1 MITKE
6 TLKDIAR
13 KQTGMSS
20 DSIIRRDLEI
30 NTNTSHAVIISGI
43 RRCGKSILLHLLMNG
58 YKHPNYFNFED
69 PRLEEFKVHDFEK
82 LTLALQELNDSDV
95 FFFDEI
101 QNVPAW
107 ENYVRSLLDQKKK
120 VFLTG
125 SNASLL
131 SKELGTKLTG
141 RNLRYE
147 LFPFSFIEFC
157 RFKKKE
163 PSYKIFE
170 EYAEEGG
177 FPEYVKYKD
186 EKILHDVYFDIIY
199 RDVITRHKIKEE
211 NVLKQ
216 LTTFL
221 ISNVGKEFSYN
232 SLRKLFSLGTA
243 NTPLNYISYL
253 EDSYILFII
262 HKFDYSL
269 KKQAVNPKKVYVI
282 DNALANSVSSRFTID
297 KGRMLENLVF
307 LELRKKHQNIY
318 YFKNEGECDFVT
330 QDRTEVSGVYQVCFE
345 IHPDNVDR
353 ELDGLIEAVKQTKA
367 KKYVLLTMN
376 QEETFVK
383 DGVTIPC
390 LPVWKWM
397 SINKK

>member
-82 LTLALQELNDSDV
+82 LTVALQELNDSDV

-131 SKELGTKLTG
+131 
-141 RNLRYE
+141 
-147 LFPFSFIEFC
+147 
-157 RFKKKE
+157 
-163 PSYKIFE
+163 
-170 EYAEEGG
+170 
-177 FPEYVKYKD
+177 
-186 EKILHDVYFDIIY
+186 
-199 RDVITRHKIKEE
+199 
-211 NVLKQ
+211 
-216 LTTFL
+216 
-221 ISNVGKEFSYN
+221 
-232 SLRKLFSLGTA
+232 
-243 NTPLNYISYL
+243 
-253 EDSYILFII
+253 
-262 HKFDYSL
+262 
-269 KKQAVNPKKVYVI
+269 
-282 DNALANSVSSRFTID
+282 
-297 KGRMLENLVF
+297 
-307 LELRKKHQNIY
+307 
-318 YFKNEGECDFVT
+318 
-330 QDRTEVSGVYQVCFE
+330 
-345 IHPDNVDR
+345 
-353 ELDGLIEAVKQTKA
+353 
-367 KKYVLLTMN
+367 
-376 QEETFVK
+376 
-383 DGVTIPC
+383 
-390 LPVWKWM
+390 
-397 SINKK
+397 